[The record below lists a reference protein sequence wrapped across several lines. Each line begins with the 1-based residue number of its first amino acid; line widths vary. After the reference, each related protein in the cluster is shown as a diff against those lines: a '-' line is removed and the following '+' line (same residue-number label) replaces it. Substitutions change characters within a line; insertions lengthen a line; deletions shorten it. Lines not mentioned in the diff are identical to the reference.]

1 MYDTGPTN
9 QWTYPVHSIFT
20 HFPNLRKFSYRGVPI
35 KLIATGLTLL
45 VTLIRSACILLAY
58 PGRTGN
64 ILPGSNH
71 RHYSSVQDEE
81 EFVQL

>member
-9 QWTYPVHSIFT
+9 QWTYPVHSIHTFS
-20 HFPNLRKFSYRGVPI
+20 KFAQISYRGVPI